1 MSNPRALLAR
11 CAARGGS
18 YSIGTGGAEFTPAD
32 IAHAAGRIREPAG
45 RALVLYLWAN
55 HLETWQVVQRELLLE
70 VAKLVA
76 ARGWRINRPGT
87 LGGLIRLAVH
97 EMGNPRHCWRCNGTG
112 EHAGKPCEVC
122 GGEGT
127 LPYSERAQAFYSGLP
142 HRTLR
147 DWSSR
152 YPEIAE
158 LIRGIER
165 RAVKDMRR
173 ALT

>member
-1 MSNPRALLAR
+1 MSNPRVLLAR

-18 YSIGTGGAEFTPAD
+18 YSIGTGGPEWTAAD

-45 RALVLYLWAN
+45 RALVLFLWAN
-55 HLETWQVVQRELLLE
+55 QVETWQAVQRDLLFE
-70 VAKLVA
+70 VVKLVA
-76 ARGWRINRPGT
+76 ARGWRIHQPGT

-97 EMGNPRHCWRCNGTG
+97 EMGNPRHCPRCNGTG
-112 EHAGKPCEVC
+112 EHAGKPCDAC

-127 LPYSERAQAFYSGLP
+127 LPYSERAQAFFAGLP
-142 HRTLR
+142 AQTMRN
-147 DWSSR
+147 WAPR

-158 LIRGIER
+158 LIRGIEQ
-165 RAVKDMRR
+165 RAIKDMRR